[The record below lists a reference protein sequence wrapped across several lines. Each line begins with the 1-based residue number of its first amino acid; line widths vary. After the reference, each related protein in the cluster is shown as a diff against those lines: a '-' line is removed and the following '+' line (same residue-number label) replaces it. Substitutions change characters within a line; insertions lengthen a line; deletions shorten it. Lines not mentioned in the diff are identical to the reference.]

1 MAPNPTCKFCG
12 TDPNP
17 GEVVCDSERNAR
29 QCPWMGESDWK
40 RYNDAVDKARAWDAI
55 VKARA
60 DERETIL
67 KMLVSAANQRD
78 CFHVGGDTLKNGA
91 GTFLFIDASR
101 IDALI
106 DAIRA
111 RGVVGGPGRE

>member
-1 MAPNPTCKFCG
+1 MSDL
-12 TDPNP
+12 TDKA
-17 GEVVCDSERNAR
+17 VA
-29 QCPWMGESDWK
+29 W
-40 RYNDAVDKARAWDAI
+40 DAVAKARAE
-55 VKARA
+55 
-60 DERETIL
+60 ERETIL

-111 RGVVGGPGRE
+111 RGLVGNPREAGK